1 MPITVQFL
9 RLNSFFL
16 LIFDFF
22 SSLSFFFFFSFLSN
36 FSKLVSE
43 MEASVDRLSPGP
55 LASGLSNNVIF
66 LLEIFSMLC
75 NAVLSTQASLHKEV
89 CRAMLV
95 TY

>member
-1 MPITVQFL
+1 
-9 RLNSFFL
+9 
-16 LIFDFF
+16 
-22 SSLSFFFFFSFLSN
+22 
-36 FSKLVSE
+36 